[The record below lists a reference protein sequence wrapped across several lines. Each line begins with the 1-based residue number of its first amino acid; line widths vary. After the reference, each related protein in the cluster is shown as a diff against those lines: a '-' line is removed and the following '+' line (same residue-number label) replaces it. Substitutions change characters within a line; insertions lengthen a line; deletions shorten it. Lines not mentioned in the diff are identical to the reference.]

1 MHVYHG
7 QGASRNLHEILDND
21 LVITTYET
29 LLLKSCILGKILWFR
44 VVLDEGRDLRFGSLK
59 GRYSH

>member
-7 QGASRNLHEILDND
+7 QGTSRDLDEILDND

-29 LLLKSCILGKILWFR
+29 LLLKSCTLRKISWFR
-44 VVLDEGRDLRFGSLK
+44 VVLDEGRYLRYMSLN
-59 GRYSH
+59 GTYVH